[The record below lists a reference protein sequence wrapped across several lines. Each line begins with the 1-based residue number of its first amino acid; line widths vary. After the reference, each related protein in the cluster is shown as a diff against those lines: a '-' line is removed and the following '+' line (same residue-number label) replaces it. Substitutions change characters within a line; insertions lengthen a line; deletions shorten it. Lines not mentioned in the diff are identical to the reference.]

1 MDTSPEYQAF
11 LREKGKGGS
20 EKKKQENLY
29 SPSPLRRTDT
39 HSSGNMQD
47 MEAFT
52 HFFYDIYIYLAR
64 AKSEAPINKFII

>member
-20 EKKKQENLY
+20 EKKKEENLY
-29 SPSPLRRTDT
+29 SPSPLRRTDIQA
-39 HSSGNMQD
+39 SGNMED

-52 HFFYDIYIYLAR
+52 HFFYNIYIYIYI
-64 AKSEAPINKFII
+64 S

>member
-20 EKKKQENLY
+20 EKKKEENLY
-29 SPSPLRRTDT
+29 SPSPLRRTDIQA
-39 HSSGNMQD
+39 SGNMED

-52 HFFYDIYIYLAR
+52 HFFL
-64 AKSEAPINKFII
+64 